1 MDDVEV
7 TRPRESVAVLAIRGS
22 HDCSTEHELE
32 ALLDDA
38 ISSSKLVVV
47 DVTDADFVDSSFL
60 HNLVKAHRNAPAR
73 GSRFVLQLGTAPIVR
88 RVLEISGLLEELECA
103 SSRDEALSRA
113 TA

>member
-7 TRPRESVAVLAIRGS
+7 TRPRESVVVLALRGS

-38 ISSSKLVVV
+38 ISSSELVVV
-47 DVTDADFVDSSFL
+47 DVTDAEFVDSSIL
-60 HNLVKAHRNAPAR
+60 HNLVKAHRNAPVR
-73 GSRFVLQLGTAPIVR
+73 GSRFVLQMGTAPIVR

-103 SSRDEALSRA
+103 STREEALAKA